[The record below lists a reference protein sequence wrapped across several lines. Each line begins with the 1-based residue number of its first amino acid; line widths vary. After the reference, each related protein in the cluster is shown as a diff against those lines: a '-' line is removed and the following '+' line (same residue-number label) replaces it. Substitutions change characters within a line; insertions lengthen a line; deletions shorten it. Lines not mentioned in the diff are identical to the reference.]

1 MAYLGAPTSDTKTF
15 TEEYAFH
22 GLKKDSSGLLTYT
35 KILMASDE
43 SVSLTEGDGIAYGG
57 LEDLQT
63 NLDKNGENN
72 NLTLK
77 GNTPDGVL
85 SYENDIGKRSYDQI
99 RFDENKL
106 FYYMNEQGYLVA
118 RYLKNFIYGS
128 QTGATRNWRQ

>member
-1 MAYLGAPTSDTKTF
+1 MAYIGAPRADTKTF

-35 KILMASDE
+35 KVLMASDD
-43 SVSLTEGDGIAYGG
+43 SVSVTEGDGIAYGG
-57 LEDLQT
+57 LEDLQI
-63 NLDKNGENN
+63 NLDKNGDNN

-77 GNTPDGVL
+77 GITPDTVL
-85 SYENDIGKRSYDQI
+85 AYENDIGKRSYDQI

-118 RYLKNFIYGS
+118 RYLKNFIYES
-128 QTGATRNWRQ
+128 QTGATRNWRS

>member
-1 MAYLGAPTSDTKTF
+1 MAYIGAPIADTKTF

-35 KILMASDE
+35 KVLMASDD
-43 SVSLTEGDGIAYGG
+43 SVSVTEGDGIAYGG
-57 LEDLQT
+57 LEDLQI
-63 NLDKNGENN
+63 NLDKNGDNN

-77 GNTPDGVL
+77 GITPDTVL
-85 SYENDIGKRSYDQI
+85 AYENDIGKRSYDQI

-118 RYLKNFIYGS
+118 RYLKNFIYES
-128 QTGATRNWRQ
+128 QTGATRNWRS

>member
-1 MAYLGAPTSDTKTF
+1 MAYIGAPISDTKTF

-35 KILMASDE
+35 KVLMASDD
-43 SVSLTEGDGIAYGG
+43 SVSVTEGDGIAYGG
-57 LEDLQT
+57 LEDLQI
-63 NLDKNGENN
+63 NLDKNGDNN

-77 GNTPDGVL
+77 GITPDTVL
-85 SYENDIGKRSYDQI
+85 AYENDIGKRSYDQI

-118 RYLKNFIYGS
+118 RYLKNFIYES
-128 QTGATRNWRQ
+128 QTGATRNWRS

>member
-1 MAYLGAPTSDTKTF
+1 M
-15 TEEYAFH
+15 
-22 GLKKDSSGLLTYT
+22 TYT

-72 NLTLK
+72 NLTLR
-77 GNTPDGVL
+77 GTTPDGVL